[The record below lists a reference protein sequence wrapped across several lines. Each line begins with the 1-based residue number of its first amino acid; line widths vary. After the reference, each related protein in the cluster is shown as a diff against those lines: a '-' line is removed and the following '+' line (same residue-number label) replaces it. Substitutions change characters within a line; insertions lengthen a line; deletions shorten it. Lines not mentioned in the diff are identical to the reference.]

1 MIGRSSGKR
10 AVCKAQEKA
19 MPNRKFRLRAAARML
34 PVAVSMLTVQP
45 AGAEK
50 WPGDDAPPGGAI
62 AAKVIG
68 QSCSGALDKGEI
80 AELEDYIARRR
91 AEFMAG
97 DSDQQHLA
105 RYLFPQL
112 DRAYQSD
119 YSDPSRCT
127 ADSTEMARDM
137 LQRVRRIMGRK
148 A

>member
-1 MIGRSSGKR
+1 
-10 AVCKAQEKA
+10 
-19 MPNRKFRLRAAARML
+19 MPNRTFKLRAATCL
-34 PVAVSMLTVQP
+34 LSVVVPVLAAQSAQ
-45 AGAEK
+45 AEK
-50 WPGDDAPPGGAI
+50 WPGEDAPPGGAI

-68 QSCSGALDKGEI
+68 QSCNGSLDKGEI

-105 RYLFPQL
+105 KYLFPQL

-137 LQRVRRIMGRK
+137 LQRVRRIMGQK
-148 A
+148 V

>member
-1 MIGRSSGKR
+1 
-10 AVCKAQEKA
+10 
-19 MPNRKFRLRAAARML
+19 MPNRIVRLRAAARVL
-34 PVAVSMLTVQP
+34 PVVVSILTVQP
-45 AGAEK
+45 ARAEK
-50 WPGDDAPPGGAI
+50 WPGEDAPPGGAI

-68 QSCSGALDKGEI
+68 QSCSGSLDKREI
-80 AELEDYIARRR
+80 AELEDYIAQRR

-105 RYLFPQL
+105 KYLFPQL

-127 ADSTEMARDM
+127 ADTTEMARDM

-148 A
+148 V

>member
-1 MIGRSSGKR
+1 
-10 AVCKAQEKA
+10 
-19 MPNRKFRLRAAARML
+19 MPNQTFRLRTAARML
-34 PVAVSMLTVQP
+34 PVVVSILTVQP
-45 AGAEK
+45 ARAEK

-68 QSCSGALDKGEI
+68 QSCRGALDKSEV

-105 RYLFPQL
+105 KYLFPQL
-112 DRAYQSD
+112 DRAYTSD

-137 LQRVRRIMGRK
+137 LQRVRRITGQK
-148 A
+148 V